1 MERILSLHMIAIL
14 WNRDIFAAAAIE
26 GLIVNNI
33 FNLVLV
39 VSINTMIIVYIL
51 WETEREI

>member
-1 MERILSLHMIAIL
+1 MERILSLHKITIL
-14 WNRDIFAAAAIE
+14 WNRDIFAAAIE

-39 VSINTMIIVYIL
+39 VSINTMIIIYIL
-51 WETEREI
+51 WETERDI